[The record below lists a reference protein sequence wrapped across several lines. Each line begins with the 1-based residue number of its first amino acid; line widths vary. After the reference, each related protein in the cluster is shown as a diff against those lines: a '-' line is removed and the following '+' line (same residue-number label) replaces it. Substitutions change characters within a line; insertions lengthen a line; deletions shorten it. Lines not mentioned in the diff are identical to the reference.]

1 MAGYRAPLGG
11 QDKAAK
17 PRLSSLDPPKEEA
30 MRDVTRKQVRIL
42 FELSNGKRLIVNE
55 TTRTAFLSATGTRDE
70 ADVDHYQS
78 FLTLLDNDCLTLDSL
93 GATKDEAVY
102 RISTEG
108 IERLLET
115 SMRPE
120 EG

>member
-1 MAGYRAPLGG
+1 
-11 QDKAAK
+11 
-17 PRLSSLDPPKEEA
+17 

-42 FELSNGKRLIVNE
+42 FELSNGKRLFVNE
-55 TTRTAFLSATGTRDE
+55 TTKEAFISETGTRD
-70 ADVDHYQS
+70 AGDVDHYQS
-78 FLTLLDNDCLTLDSL
+78 FLTLIENDCVTLDRL
-93 GATKDEAVY
+93 GATKDEVAY
-102 RISTEG
+102 RISNEG